1 MQPFFNISIHCLRSI
16 RVAVVLFIVLL
27 LSFSLNLLGIAP
39 PHIWNN
45 WQLVGQARVVGGIVA
60 DERNLDKDG
69 AQLGEVYLPSLG
81 DNVPDPQYLTA
92 ETYRTWADPS
102 HDQRVLFYPYRA
114 QLGLQGTF
122 YSWFSRRLGLR
133 TLKELQWLPAGATAM
148 AVSALFLLFRRI
160 FNLSFSCLF
169 VASLALSPFF
179 TAMARNIYWNPVLFF
194 LPTLSACWMYLD
206 RRPFAQASALFMVAL
221 TMFLKAG
228 SNYEFLTS
236 VTVLA
241 SSVFLVGP
249 FFSANG
255 NPKPDW
261 DRAFLVGAACILGFL
276 AALFLHADARGA
288 GSISEGLRLIFEQD
302 ISRRTFG
309 DPARFSGETAQSLN
323 VSVFSVL
330 RLYFYDKYPHWREML
345 IPAKLFLVLICVA
358 IAGLVHK
365 GLTRHPMFQ
374 RDLYLF
380 FVFLSVPVSWFV
392 MAKGHS
398 FTQTHINF
406 VLWFIGFMP
415 ALIFVAASGLLVP
428 LTSLLKRSN

>member
-1 MQPFFNISIHCLRSI
+1 M
-16 RVAVVLFIVLL
+16 
-27 LSFSLNLLGIAP
+27 
-39 PHIWNN
+39 
-45 WQLVGQARVVGGIVA
+45 VGGIVA
-60 DERNLDKDG
+60 DVRSLDKHG
-69 AQLGEVYLPSLG
+69 AQLGEVYLPSMG
-81 DNVPDPQYLTA
+81 DSVPDPQYLTA
-92 ETYRTWADPS
+92 ETYRILADPS
-102 HDQRVLFYPYRA
+102 DDQRVLFYPYRA
-114 QLGLQGTF
+114 QLGLQGSF
-122 YSWFSRRLGLR
+122 YSWFSRRFGLR
-133 TLKELQWLPAGATAM
+133 SLKDLQWLPAGATAM
-148 AVSALFLLFRRI
+148 AVSVLFLLFRRI

-206 RRPFAQASALFMVAL
+206 RRPFAQSSALFMVVL

-228 SNYEFLTS
+228 SNYEFLSS

-255 NPKPDW
+255 KPKPDW
-261 DRAFLVGAACILGFL
+261 VRALLVAAACILGFL
-276 AALFLHADARGA
+276 AALLLHADARGA

-309 DPARFSGETAQSLN
+309 DSARFSGETAQSLDAT
-323 VSVFSVL
+323 VFSVL

-345 IPAKLFLVLICVA
+345 MPAKLFLVLIGVA

-365 GLTRHPMFQ
+365 GLTRHAMFQ

-380 FVFLSVPVSWFV
+380 FVFLFVPVSWFV